1 MYKLIEH
8 YINKLTKEDIIEFS
22 IKNDIILNNDE
33 LIYLYK
39 IIKEKYKLLLNGDT
53 SIFNE
58 IKDNI
63 NINAYNKIIELYN
76 KYKNYL

>member
-39 IIKEKYKLLLNGDT
+39 IIKEKYKILLNGDT

-63 NINAYNKIIELYN
+63 NINTYNKIIELYN

>member
-8 YINKLTKEDIIEFS
+8 YINKLTKEDIIDFS
-22 IKNDIILNNDE
+22 IKNDIILNNNE

-39 IIKEKYKLLLNGDT
+39 IIKEKYKILLNGDT

>member
-8 YINKLTKEDIIEFS
+8 YINKLTKEDIIDFS

-39 IIKEKYKLLLNGDT
+39 IIKEKYKILLNGDT

-63 NINAYNKIIELYN
+63 NINTYNKIIELYN

>member
-8 YINKLTKEDIIEFS
+8 YINKLTKEDIIDFS

>member
-1 MYKLIEH
+1 MYRLIEH

-39 IIKEKYKLLLNGDT
+39 IIKEKYKILLNGDT

>member
-8 YINKLTKEDIIEFS
+8 YINKLTKEDIIDFS

-39 IIKEKYKLLLNGDT
+39 IIKEKYKILLNGDT

>member
-8 YINKLTKEDIIEFS
+8 YINKLTKKDIIDFS

-63 NINAYNKIIELYN
+63 NINTYNKIIELYN

>member
-1 MYKLIEH
+1 MYRLIEH
-8 YINKLTKEDIIEFS
+8 YINKLTKEDIIDFS

-39 IIKEKYKLLLNGDT
+39 IIKEKYKIILSGDT

-63 NINAYNKIIELYN
+63 NINTYNKIIELYN

>member
-1 MYKLIEH
+1 MYRLIEH

-63 NINAYNKIIELYN
+63 NINTYNKIIKLYN

>member
-1 MYKLIEH
+1 MYRLIEH

-39 IIKEKYKLLLNGDT
+39 IIKEKYKILLNGDT

-63 NINAYNKIIELYN
+63 NINTYNKIIELYN

>member
-1 MYKLIEH
+1 MYRLIEH

-63 NINAYNKIIELYN
+63 NINTYNKIIELYN